1 MNVSILNSHDVE
13 CEDFVLEMVGAKL
26 CHMPA
31 WTNMV
36 EKTFGHKGF
45 FLVARQDGVVC
56 GVLPLTKV
64 RSRLFGCRM
73 ISQAFSNY
81 GGPLTKCPAATD
93 SLCKRVVELATEHG
107 CRSIELRNIDPIPCD
122 FHLRTDK
129 ISMHL
134 PLVDDPDELWHSFKP
149 KIRNR
154 VRKAEKSGIIIVRG
168 SLELLDDFYRLW
180 TVRMHE
186 LGTPCYPRKLFIG
199 VMETFLDKCQIFVA
213 RLDDRIVGAVFAYCF
228 NGMVQARW
236 GASLIKYNNLN
247 PISLL
252 IWSITKH
259 YCEAKAKC
267 LDLGTSIVDSSQYEF
282 KNRWRA
288 EPKQLYYQYWV
299 QPGHKLSFVK
309 RDNPKYKN
317 MIEIWKKL
325 PLWITRFVGPRISC
339 SLP

>member
-1 MNVSILNSHDVE
+1 MNVSILDFPDSE
-13 CEDFVLEMVGAKL
+13 CDDFVRGTAEAKL

-31 WTNMV
+31 WTDMV

-45 FLVARQDGVVC
+45 YLIAREGGVVC
-56 GVLPLTKV
+56 GVLPLTHV
-64 RSRLFGCRM
+64 LSRLFGNRM
-73 ISQAFSNY
+73 ISQAFGAY
-81 GGPLTKCPAATD
+81 GGPLTITPVASDA
-93 SLCKRVVELATEHG
+93 LCKRAVELAIENE
-107 CRSIELRNIDPIPCD
+107 CESLELRNINPVPWDCD
-122 FHLRTDK
+122 LRTNK
-129 ISMHL
+129 FVMYL
-134 PLVDDPDELWHSFKP
+134 PLISNSAELWRSFRHNV
-149 KIRNR
+149 RNR
-154 VRKAEKSGIIIVRG
+154 VRKAEKSGIVAVCGGR
-168 SLELLDDFYRLW
+168 ELLDDFYRVW
-180 TVRMHE
+180 TARMRQV
-186 LGTPCYPRKLFIG
+186 GTPCYPRKLFIG
-199 VMETFLDKCQIFVA
+199 IMETFPDKCQIFVA
-213 RLDDRIVGAVFAYCF
+213 RLDDRIVGAVFAYYF

-252 IWSITKH
+252 IWSIAKH

-267 LDLGTSIVDSSQYEF
+267 LDFGTSIAGSSQYEF